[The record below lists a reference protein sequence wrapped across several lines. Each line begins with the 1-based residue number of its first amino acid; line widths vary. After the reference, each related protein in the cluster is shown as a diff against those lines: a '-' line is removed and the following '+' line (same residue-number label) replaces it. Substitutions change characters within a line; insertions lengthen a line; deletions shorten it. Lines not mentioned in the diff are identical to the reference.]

1 MLNVIAQFSV
11 GVVPPALLPTF
22 KTAMLFKQFH
32 AGLLRVNAGVRS

>member
-1 MLNVIAQFSV
+1 MLNVIAQFR

-32 AGLLRVNAGVRS
+32 AGLRKVNAGVRS